1 MLFKIEI
8 SEEAENQIFEAY
20 FYYSE
25 ISESLGKSFNTEL
38 INTIDYLREKPGY
51 FQSRY
56 NGVRIVLTTKFPYS
70 VHYVIKNET
79 VFVLKILHQKQFYK

>member
-20 FYYSE
+20 FYYAE

-38 INTIDYLREKPGY
+38 INTIDYLGEKSGY

-56 NGVRIVLTTKFPYS
+56 NGVRIVLTKKFPYS

>member
-20 FYYSE
+20 FYYAE

-38 INTIDYLREKPGY
+38 INTIDYLREKSGY
-51 FQSRY
+51 FQNRY
-56 NGVRIVLTTKFPYS
+56 NGVRIVLTKKFPYS